1 MKKFLLL
8 MIAGLLIFS
17 AQAEVSQVK
26 KAMIAAII
34 FSFATAYLFATMIKS
49 TTAGAGRGSDSV
61 LSGSV

>member
-34 FSFATAYLFATMIKS
+34 VKKPTQKFGRNIFRAWS
-49 TTAGAGRGSDSV
+49 TNR
-61 LSGSV
+61 